1 MIRQGIAPFR
11 CSYQFMRIHSK
22 LLSQRDTADFL
33 GISIST
39 LFRLR
44 QNKILHPGI
53 HYRRKF
59 PRNQNSPLL
68 FDAERCIKTLNEAE
82 ARDIRL
88 MEQII

>member
-1 MIRQGIAPFR
+1 MQ
-11 CSYQFMRIHSK
+11 SELKMMRIHSK
-22 LLSQRDTADFL
+22 FLSQRDTADFL

-44 QNKILHPGI
+44 QNMILHPGI
-53 HYRRKF
+53 HYRLKF

-68 FDAERCIKTLNEAE
+68 FYAERCMKTLNDAE

-88 MEQII
+88 MEQAN